1 MRELRFGS
9 WCIAVFIEPFD
20 RTKLTCGSYV
30 RVVRRNPVWKHLA
43 HGPLY
48 YIIIF
53 HQPKHTSL
61 SYSATA
67 HQEGNS
73 KYKEI
78 RVNGGGLVSKQLDS
92 ASISRQLMG
101 TLFKR
106 MLSKQSRGNWE
117 HFLLMCLCFCLCFPF
132 LNSNLK
138 ATGGK
143 KHKAESS
150 RQQSW

>member
-1 MRELRFGS
+1 MRNLFDYPDEETEVWFL
-9 WCIAVFIEPFD
+9 CIAVFIEPFD
-20 RTKLTCGSYV
+20 RTKLTCGSYG

-53 HQPKHTSL
+53 HQPKYTSL

-67 HQEGNS
+67 HKEGNS

-92 ASISRQLMG
+92 ASIARQLMG
-101 TLFKR
+101 TILKR
-106 MLSKQSRGNWE
+106 MLSKQSRGN
-117 HFLLMCLCFCLCFPF
+117 
-132 LNSNLK
+132 
-138 ATGGK
+138 
-143 KHKAESS
+143 
-150 RQQSW
+150 